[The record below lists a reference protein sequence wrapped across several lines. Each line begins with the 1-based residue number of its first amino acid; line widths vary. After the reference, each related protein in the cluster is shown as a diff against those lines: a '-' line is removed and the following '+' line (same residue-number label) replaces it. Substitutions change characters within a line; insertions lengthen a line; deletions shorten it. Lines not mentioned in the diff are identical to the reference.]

1 MTPSPPRHRRSTVR
15 HVEPSVELI
24 ARPQIDWE
32 AINTYLAD
40 VGGTSWSDRVADA
53 DSPDGEDL
61 VEFSGRMCYRSWEPG
76 LNPNVGRVRTDSA
89 QYLGNVIASQ
99 HGSVLEHA
107 NYTFVL
113 HNVSRVLT
121 HELIRH
127 RAGCAYSQES
137 LRYVRLEEI
146 PFWFPEWAREDEEL
160 MERCLAVLDT
170 LEEHQKWMS
179 EHFKLDEEGTKF
191 AHKKHM
197 TSFMRR
203 FAPEGLGTGIV
214 YTANLRSL
222 RHVVEMRTAPGAEEE
237 IRLVFGKIAEVMK
250 AEAPAIFADYSVEDG
265 AWVPGTRKA

>member
-1 MTPSPPRHRRSTVR
+1 MR
-15 HVEPSVELI
+15 HVEPEVSLI
-24 ARPQIDWE
+24 AKPQIDWE
-32 AINTYLAD
+32 AIDAYLD
-40 VGGTSWSDRVADA
+40 EVGGKSWSDRVQAA
-53 DSPDGEDL
+53 PSPDAEDL
-61 VEFSGRMCYRSWEPG
+61 LEFAGRMCYRSWEPG
-76 LNPNVGRVRTDSA
+76 LNPNVSRVRTDSA
-89 QYLGNVIASQ
+89 AYLGNVIGSQ

-107 NYTFVL
+107 NFTFIL

-137 LRYVRLEEI
+137 LRYVRLDEV

-160 MERCLAVLDT
+160 MERSLKVLET
-170 LEEHQKWMS
+170 LEEHQKWMA
-179 EHFKLDEEGTKF
+179 EHFKLDEEGTNF

-237 IRLVFGKIAEVMK
+237 IRLVFDKIGRIMQQ
-250 AEAPAIFADYSVEDG
+250 EAPAIFADYTVEDG

>member
-1 MTPSPPRHRRSTVR
+1 MR
-15 HVEPSVELI
+15 HVEPEVSLI
-24 ARPQIDWE
+24 AKPQIDWE
-32 AINTYLAD
+32 AIDAYLD
-40 VGGTSWSDRVADA
+40 EVGGKSWSDRVQAA
-53 DSPDGEDL
+53 PSPDAEDL
-61 VEFSGRMCYRSWEPG
+61 LEFAGRMCYRSWEPG
-76 LNPNVGRVRTDSA
+76 LNPNVSRVRTDSA
-89 QYLGNVIASQ
+89 AYLGNVIGSQ

-107 NYTFVL
+107 NFTFIL

-137 LRYVRLEEI
+137 LRYVRLDEV

-160 MERCLAVLDT
+160 MERSLKVLET
-170 LEEHQKWMS
+170 LEEHQTWMA
-179 EHFKLDEEGTKF
+179 EHFKLDEEGTNF
-191 AHKKHM
+191 SHKKHM

-222 RHVVEMRTAPGAEEE
+222 RHVIEMRTAPGAEEE
-237 IRLVFGKIAEVMK
+237 IRLVFDKIGRIMQQ
-250 AEAPAIFADYSVEDG
+250 EAPAIFADYTVEDG